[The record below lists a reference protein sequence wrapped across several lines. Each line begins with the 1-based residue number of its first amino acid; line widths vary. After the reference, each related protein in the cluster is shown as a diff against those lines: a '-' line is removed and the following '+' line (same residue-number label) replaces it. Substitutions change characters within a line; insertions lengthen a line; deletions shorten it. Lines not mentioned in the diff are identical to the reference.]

1 MKKFAVYLLY
11 FTLLFLPLS
20 LWSQRAVTITGQL
33 VSADDNSPV
42 IYAHLYIPNTT
53 FGAYSDDNG
62 NFTLQAQVWESFDIT
77 ISHIEHEIAVIQQ
90 VVSNDTLDLGVIK
103 LKPRAHDLS
112 EVVVTDNKDWQKH
125 YAWFLEYFIGTTP
138 NARQCK
144 IVNNLA
150 LNFDYNDKN
159 GTLTAWAYE
168 PLVIEN
174 EALGYRLKYDL
185 VLFEA
190 NIHDRSMMYKGF
202 PFFEPMTSSRDRD
215 HKRWQKNR
223 VEAYRGSLM
232 HFIKC
237 LYHNTLEE
245 EGFFIKKRNVI
256 RTPIPDKNS
265 VMRVQASEMPVERDQ
280 LIQPDDTRDA
290 LRLAFNETLTIQYT
304 GEEESMAYVT
314 QNQISVGI
322 PKTAPFQ
329 SSKLQLTSK
338 FVQIYPNGYVY
349 DGTYLLVEGYFA
361 WEKIADMLPLDYAPP
376 K

>member
-1 MKKFAVYLLY
+1 MKKMPMQLLIFALLSPQ
-11 FTLLFLPLS
+11 LLLA
-20 LWSQRAVTITGQL
+20 QRFVTIIGQL
-33 VSADDNSPV
+33 VSANDNSPV

-53 FGAYSDDNG
+53 FGVYSDDDG

-90 VVSNDTLDLGVIK
+90 VANSDTLDLGKVL
-103 LKPRAHDLS
+103 LKPRAYNLS
-112 EVVVTDNKDWQKH
+112 EVVVTDNKDWRKH
-125 YAWFLEYFIGTTP
+125 YEWFLEYFIGTTP

-144 IVNNLA
+144 IVNRLA

-215 HKRWQKNR
+215 YKRWEKNR
-223 VEAYRGSLM
+223 LEAFRGSLM
-232 HFIKC
+232 HFVQAV
-237 LYHNTLEE
+237 YHDRMET
-245 EGFFIKKRNVI
+245 EGFYIKKRNVI
-256 RTPIPDKNS
+256 KTSLPDKNS
-265 VMRVQASEMPVERDQ
+265 MMRVNTSEVPVGRNEI
-280 LIQPDDTRDA
+280 IQPDDSKDA
-290 LRLAFNETLTIQYT
+290 LRLVFDDKLIIHYT
-304 GEEESMAYVT
+304 GEEESLTYIT
-314 QNQISVGI
+314 QNRISVGT
-322 PKTAPFQ
+322 PKPAPFQ

-338 FVQIYPNGYVY
+338 SVQIYPNGYVY
-349 DGTYLLVEGYFA
+349 DGTHLLVEGYFA
-361 WEKIADMLPLDYAPP
+361 WEKIADMLPLDYNPP